1 MHNANY
7 IKEHEKTGDRTL
19 TPEKTKVTHRQ
30 QRDNISKAKI
40 TYHKHSTSAKKYKAR
55 ADFTGGKLVWE
66 GI

>member
-1 MHNANY
+1 M
-7 IKEHEKTGDRTL
+7 

-40 TYHKHSTSAKKYKAR
+40 TYHKHSTSAKKYKAG